1 MSIISPVASPSSP
14 TLFVF
19 ALTTAM
25 SATVQTNEADDG
37 VLCVDIRININALVF
52 DVTTLQAGLAGAN
65 KMLMFNLSRVNI
77 HHVRI

>member
-1 MSIISPVASPSSP
+1 MLIISPVASTSRP

-19 ALTTAM
+19 ALTAAM
-25 SATVQTNEADDG
+25 SATGQTNEADDG
-37 VLCVDIRININALVF
+37 ALCVDIRININALVF
-52 DVTTLQAGLAGAN
+52 DETTLQAGLDGSN